1 MEKVFHFLEGPA
13 HILSAST
20 VCHRWHELAC
30 ADSVWRVK
38 VEREGI
44 LDKAALFEVEVPPQE
59 AMEGVEGM
67 EGTSPKDKTAASM
80 LLASM
85 AFYARVFTLKVR

>member
-1 MEKVFHFLEGPA
+1 MEKVFHFLEGPV

-44 LDKAALFEVEVPPQE
+44 LDKAALFEVEVPPLVQE
-59 AMEGVEGM
+59 GMEGM
-67 EGTSPKDKTAASM
+67 EGTSPKDETA
-80 LLASM
+80 ASM
-85 AFYARVFTLKVR
+85 AFYARVFALKVR